1 MRFPIL
7 STDWRMNPIQLLFTG
22 VELEGKVEDVSYSGH
37 EQEESLQGHFPLQLI
52 PAPAHFA
59 KHSLLCV
66 FPSSPHTGAK
76 FLTKCLNL
84 NIL

>member
-1 MRFPIL
+1 
-7 STDWRMNPIQLLFTG
+7 MNPVKLLYTG
-22 VELEGKVEDVSYSGH
+22 VEQEGKVYSGH
-37 EQEESLQGHFPLQLI
+37 EQKESLQGHFPLQLI

-59 KHSLLCV
+59 RHSLLCV

-76 FLTKCLNL
+76 FLTKSLNL